1 MSKKKHNKA
10 VKRHGQNYADVL
22 KEKQQNQST
31 MYAEIRSQI
40 DFDAACIAANE
51 VFHMGP
57 GRAKAFAKAMM
68 EAAHEIGNMFIEDS
82 KGDVTL
88 EYSKTKL
95 DERLLKI
102 VGKENFEPYEIR
114 YGRRI
119 V

>member
-1 MSKKKHNKA
+1 MSKRKNNKA

-22 KEKQQNQST
+22 KEQQQEKSS
-31 MYAEIRSQI
+31 MYAEIRGQI

-57 GRAKAFAKAMM
+57 GRAKAFARAMM
-68 EAAHEIGNMFIEDS
+68 EAAHEIGNMFVEDS

-102 VGKENFEPYEIR
+102 VGKDNFEPYEIR
-114 YGRRI
+114 YGRRLI
-119 V
+119 

>member
-1 MSKKKHNKA
+1 MGSKHKGVKK
-10 VKRHGQNYADVL
+10 RRGQNYADVL
-22 KEKQQNQST
+22 KEQQQNRSA

-40 DFDAACIAANE
+40 DFDAACIAANK

-57 GRAKAFAKAMM
+57 GRAQAFAKAMM
-68 EAAHEIGNMFIEDS
+68 EAAHEISEMFVEDS
-82 KGDVTL
+82 QGDVTL

-119 V
+119 Y

>member
-1 MSKKKHNKA
+1 MSKRKHNA

-22 KEKQQNQST
+22 KEKQQNRSA

-68 EAAHEIGNMFIEDS
+68 EAAHEISEMFVEDS
-82 KGDVTL
+82 QGDVTL

-119 V
+119 F